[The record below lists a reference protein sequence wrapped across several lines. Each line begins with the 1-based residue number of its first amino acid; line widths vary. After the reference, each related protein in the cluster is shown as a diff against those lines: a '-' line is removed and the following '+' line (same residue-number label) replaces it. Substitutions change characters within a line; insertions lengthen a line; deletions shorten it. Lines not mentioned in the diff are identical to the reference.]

1 MPIQCPVCDRGALH
15 DAVVQESI
23 RYNGDLILVDGIE
36 VSRCDRCG
44 EETVLPEQAKRNER
58 RFVDAKRK
66 HDGLL
71 TSAEISHWL
80 DSLRITQT
88 DAAKIL
94 GGGPNALA
102 KYVRGE
108 VIQSRAM
115 DNLLRVSLEF
125 PQVRQSLFARAGIA
139 YPQNGWM
146 TLVHCEDAPA
156 DVREGAATLVGAKLI
171 VNREEWTSA
180 QASESY
186 G

>member
-1 MPIQCPVCDRGALH
+1 MSIQCPVCDRGTLH

-23 RYNGDLILVDGIE
+23 RYAGDVLLVDGIE

-44 EETVLPEQAKRNER
+44 EEVVLPDQAKRNER
-58 RFVDAKRK
+58 RFVDAKRG

-71 TSAEISHWL
+71 TSDEIARWL
-80 DSLRITQT
+80 ESLRITQT

-102 KYVRGE
+102 KYIRGE
-108 VIQSRAM
+108 VVQSRAM
-115 DNLLRVSLEF
+115 DNLLRVSLEY

-139 YPQNGWM
+139 YPHNGWM
-146 TLVHCEDAPA
+146 TLVHCDDAPVA
-156 DVREGAATLVGAKLI
+156 VREGAATVVGAT
-171 VNREEWTSA
+171 VVVDREGWATERL
-180 QASESY
+180 SESC